1 MTTVKT
7 SVPNNTLEIT
17 SFLNL
22 AFKDYIAARILIL
35 NNQLLQGAVQ
45 ASTSIEKYFKTI
57 DRMKG
62 NKTGGHL
69 KNALLNQVKNYD
81 RKLFDSFNKS
91 FLEFLIKVYELRYFD
106 TVPVGFSVNIHSNQ
120 LLAEIDYTVSEIQKR
135 FVLKAGERVFE
146 TLYDTSLREKDPNLF
161 RENFLLQ
168 GLEKKEFVEG
178 KATMYGILVT
188 KDKSI
193 LEVSYVPDKFSDDG
207 DFLKPGI
214 TEGKQAG
221 H

>member
-1 MTTVKT
+1 MTTSKT
-7 SVPNNTLEIT
+7 SNQNNTLEIL

-45 ASTSIEKYFKTI
+45 ASTSIEKYFKAI

-62 NKTGGHL
+62 NRTGGHL
-69 KNALLNQVKNYD
+69 KIALLNQVKNYD
-81 RKLFDSFNKS
+81 PKLLDSLNNS

-106 TVPVGFSVNIHSNQ
+106 TVPTGFSVNINSNQ

-135 FVLKAGERVFE
+135 FVLKAEGKVIE
-146 TLYDTSLREKDPNLF
+146 TLYDTFLRQNDPNLF
-161 RENFLLQ
+161 RGNFLLQ
-168 GLEKKEFVEG
+168 GQEKKEFVEG
-178 KATMYGILVT
+178 KSTQYGILVT

-214 TEGKQAG
+214 TVGK
-221 H
+221 

>member
-1 MTTVKT
+1 MPTAKT
-7 SVPNNTLEIT
+7 SNPINTLEIA

-45 ASTSIEKYFKTI
+45 ASTSIEKYFKAI

-62 NKTGGHL
+62 QKTSGHL

-81 RKLFDSFNKS
+81 PKLFDLFNIK
-91 FLEFLIKVYELRYFD
+91 FLKFLIKVYELRYFD
-106 TVPVGFSVNIHSNQ
+106 TVTAGFSVNINSNQ

-135 FVLKAGERVFE
+135 FVMKAGERVFE
-146 TLYDTSLREKDPNLF
+146 TLYDTFLKNKDSNLF
-161 RENFLLQ
+161 NANYLLQ
-168 GLEKKEFVEG
+168 GQEKKKFVEG
-178 KATMYGILVT
+178 KSTQYGILVT

-193 LEVSYVPDKFSDDG
+193 LEVMYVPENYTDDG

-214 TEGKQAG
+214 EERG
-221 H
+221 